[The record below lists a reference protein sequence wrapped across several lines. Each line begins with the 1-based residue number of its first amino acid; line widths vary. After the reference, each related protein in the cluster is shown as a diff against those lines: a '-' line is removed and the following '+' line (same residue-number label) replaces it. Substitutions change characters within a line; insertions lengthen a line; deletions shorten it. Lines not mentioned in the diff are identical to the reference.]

1 MNETRNCLYVSVN
14 ITFLVKDAG
23 AIQRSAILT
32 AQRNEVGRKPKRP
45 LSQRLT
51 SFLHF
56 LYILCTDKCY

>member
-32 AQRNEVGRKPKRP
+32 TQGMKLVVNPKDR
-45 LSQRLT
+45 SV
-51 SFLHF
+51 SG
-56 LYILCTDKCY
+56 